1 MRSPQLMAVR
11 PAVGGFDSTSAGPAM
26 TVLGTIVARITVIL
40 RGLAL
45 AEMVVQVIIW
55 RSFYLASP
63 WLLWGPAVAL
73 AWGGT
78 SIAYL
83 QHHRPTWQFVCADTA
98 VCAGLALGAAWCVP
112 PAIRGEAGSWLFIL
126 VTAQLLA
133 PVWLTRWALSLPL
146 AVAPAIAFATGT
158 ALAPASDL
166 VTADPQRASTALL
179 LVVVAVQL
187 PVRRM
192 LYGRAKRADAA
203 LAAADREARDQYV
216 ILSKNIERREQDRL
230 MHDTILNTLTAIARS
245 GGTAAAISQCRQD
258 VALLESA
265 LGESGSAAADR
276 PGADPGSAIEAVV
289 GEMRA
294 RGLAVDLAVTDGDAA
309 QGGAPEPAFVPGPAT
324 TALANATREAL
335 ANVAA
340 HAGTGQAW
348 VTVEMT
354 PPGDGALGGIV
365 VTVRDA
371 GAGFDPGRVDPA
383 RLGVR
388 RSITERVEDRGGSA
402 SVRSAPGQGTVVCL
416 CWPAGHPGLAPRDLA
431 VGAARRAPGQW

>member
-1 MRSPQLMAVR
+1 MALR
-11 PAVGGFDSTSAGPAM
+11 PAMGGFDSTSAGPAM

-146 AVAPAIAFATGT
+146 AVAPAIAFAIGT
-158 ALAPASDL
+158 ALAPATDL
-166 VTADPQRASTALL
+166 VTADPRRASTALL

-371 GAGFDPGRVDPA
+371 GAGFDRGRVDPA
-383 RLGVR
+383 RLGVQ